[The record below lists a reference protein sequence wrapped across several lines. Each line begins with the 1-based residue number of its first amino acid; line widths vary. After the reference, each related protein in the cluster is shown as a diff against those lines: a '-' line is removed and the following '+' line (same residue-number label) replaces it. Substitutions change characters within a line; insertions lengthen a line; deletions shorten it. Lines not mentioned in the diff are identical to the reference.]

1 MNDNDVINYS
11 NIFLYR
17 KKDVDTVHEAKV
29 KAHHLVYICSGELE
43 LFENGRKTVVREGEC
58 VFIRRDNRISMNKYL
73 SLIHISEP
81 CSSLSSR
88 GSTRT
93 SSPRSRG

>member
-43 LFENGRKTVVREGEC
+43 LFENGRKTWCARE
-58 VFIRRDNRISMNKYL
+58 NA
-73 SLIHISEP
+73 
-81 CSSLSSR
+81 SSSGGTTGFR
-88 GSTRT
+88 
-93 SSPRSRG
+93 